1 MKPYSHF
8 AVASQLENDI
18 HPKLVEQYYWG
29 ALAPDLRLL
38 AGFSHQ
44 RTHLSSEAIFVFL
57 DKYPHLESFIQGYLI
72 HCLTDDVEIGKLLR
86 QRNDLLPYLNT
97 VSTQFIATIIELF
110 YIENYLVHQPLS
122 GDTNAMLMEIGIPDQ
137 YIKVEF
143 TILKPYLEKP
153 GLEAIYNYMESGINP
168 RLQNHLEEIESIKND
183 PLVKPLWFNLADL
196 NRLNQ
201 QVVSQIRQSPAFKQ
215 ICD

>member
-8 AVASQLENDI
+8 AVAAQLENDI
-18 HPKLVEQYYWG
+18 HPILPGQYFWG

-44 RTHLSSEAIFVFL
+44 RTHLSSDAIFRFL
-57 DKYPHLESFIQGYLI
+57 NKYPNLESFIQGYLI
-72 HCLTDDVEIGKLLR
+72 HCLTDDVEVGKLLR

-97 VSTQFIATIIELF
+97 VSNQFIATIIELF
-110 YIENYLVHQPLS
+110 YIENFPVHQAVS
-122 GDTNAMLMEIGIPDQ
+122 GDTNEMLMEIGIPDQ
-137 YIKVEF
+137 YIKAEF

-153 GLEAIYNYMESGINP
+153 GLEAIYNYMESGVNP
-168 RLQNHLEEIESIKND
+168 RLQTYLEEIERIKND

-196 NRLNQ
+196 DRLNQ
-201 QVVSQIRQSPAFKQ
+201 QVISQIRQSPAFKQ